1 MENAWGTFEELQG
14 MKYLILLDEVCHI
27 IDPDK
32 IIMGIHNNQNDFK
45 VVIASRYHRAC
56 YDMGLHELSLVEG
69 LSPDD
74 AWNMFQA
81 TVGHLLSFPSI
92 ESIAEEVVK
101 ECDGSRLLIDKVA
114 RTFRKKGRK
123 VSLWEEG
130 LNSLRRFQNKK
141 KNLFKLYIFFVF

>member
-1 MENAWGTFEELQG
+1 MKYLMQQLKLKKKGIVYMENAWGTFEELQG
-14 MKYLILLDEVCHI
+14 MKYLILLDEVCYI

-45 VVIASRYHRAC
+45 VVIASRYHRVC

-81 TVGHLLSFPSI
+81 TAGHLLSFPSI
-92 ESIAEEVVK
+92 ESIAKEVVK
-101 ECDGSRLLIDKVA
+101 ECDGCRLESGCSLKDA
-114 RTFRKKGRK
+114 RVLALSFFQ
-123 VSLWEEG
+123 LEEAA
-130 LNSLRRFQNKK
+130 
-141 KNLFKLYIFFVF
+141 VPW

>member
-1 MENAWGTFEELQG
+1 MKYLMQQLKLKKKGIVYMENAWGTFEELQG

-45 VVIASRYHRAC
+45 VVIASRYHRVC
-56 YDMGLHELSLVEG
+56 YDMGLLELSLVEG

-81 TVGHLLSFPSI
+81 TVGHLLSFPQLNQSLRRG
-92 ESIAEEVVK
+92 K
-101 ECDGSRLLIDKVA
+101 ECDGSRPLIDKVA
-114 RTFRKKGRK
+114 RTFRKKEEKFPLGRRI
-123 VSLWEEG
+123 E
-130 LNSLRRFQNKK
+130 
-141 KNLFKLYIFFVF
+141 